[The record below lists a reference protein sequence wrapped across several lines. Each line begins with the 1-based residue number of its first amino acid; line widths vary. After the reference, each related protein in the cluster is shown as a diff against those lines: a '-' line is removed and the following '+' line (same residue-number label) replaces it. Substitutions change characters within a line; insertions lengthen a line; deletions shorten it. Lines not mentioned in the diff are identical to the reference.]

1 MGDDMTV
8 IELRDAFKAGKIEKR
23 LYWRMLRERFLPL
36 IELQKS
42 IKDSGNDCSV
52 EINSNDIVLTMDGV
66 KLAFDFS
73 QTFCRAEGILSLGGN
88 PEQEDFDY
96 ISSLIKPGD
105 VILDIGANV
114 GLVSISLLKAQP
126 EVGKI
131 YAFEPLPDTFA
142 KMKHNIE
149 LNGRLEKIHPVNVG
163 MSDKMGEVVFFLP
176 GAAEAASMQPN
187 MDEFYMQE
195 SVDGQYTGVKKM
207 DKVKCKVT
215 TLDEY
220 VAENNIDRI
229 NFIKIDVEGNEKNVL
244 AGGADVLKKHHP
256 IVYCEM
262 LRKHAARF
270 GYHPNEIIEDMR
282 KLGYSCYTLYNGELI
297 PFLEMTE
304 ETVETNFFFM
314 YGK

>member
-1 MGDDMTV
+1 MTI
-8 IELRDAFKAGKIEKR
+8 IELRNAYKEGKIEKK
-23 LYWRMLRERFLPL
+23 LYWRMLREHFLPH

-42 IKDSGNDCSV
+42 IKNSGDNCSV
-52 EINSNDIVLTMDGV
+52 EINSNDIVLIRDGV

-105 VILDIGANV
+105 VVLDIGANV

-142 KMKHNIE
+142 QMKHNLE
-149 LNGRLEKIHPVNVG
+149 LNGLPEKIYPVNLG
-163 MSDKMGEVVFFLP
+163 MSDKAGTFDFFLP
-176 GAAEAASMQPN
+176 GENEAASMQPN

-195 SVDGQYTGVKKM
+195 SVDGHYTGVKKM
-207 DKVKCKVT
+207 DKVECKVT

-220 VAENNIDRI
+220 VAENNIDRV

-244 AGGADVLKKHHP
+244 SGGGRCA
-256 IVYCEM
+256 
-262 LRKHAARF
+262 
-270 GYHPNEIIEDMR
+270 
-282 KLGYSCYTLYNGELI
+282 
-297 PFLEMTE
+297 
-304 ETVETNFFFM
+304 
-314 YGK
+314 